1 MGSVAIRAEGLSK
14 HYRLG
19 AGVQHNTLRDQVM
32 HRLRSLVQ
40 WGSDQSENDPS
51 FWALEDISFDVQH
64 GEVLGIIGHNGAGKS
79 TLLKILSRITQPTK
93 GTADIYGRVSSLLEV
108 GTGFHSELTGRE
120 NIFLNAAML
129 GMQRDEVRRKFD
141 EIVAFSGV
149 EDFIDTPVKRYSS
162 GMYVRLAFAVAAHLE
177 PEILIVD
184 EVLAVGDASF
194 QQKCLGKMEEVS
206 RSGRTVLIVS
216 HNMTIIEGLCE
227 RAILLEKGRV
237 ARIGKT
243 HTVVEGYADAIRSQA
258 SMAIGA
264 REDRVGLGEVLLTGI
279 ELLDGQRQSVAAL
292 ITGRDAIIRMHYRCA
307 AQKEF
312 RNCRVSVSVN
322 GRKGQDLFVLS
333 TDIVDPSPL
342 TLSGTGYVDFIV
354 PELPLTGGAYFLQ
367 SYIESN
373 GHAQDWIKNVAP
385 FPVLDADY
393 YGTGNL
399 CPPGWEGNGVLIDYR
414 WESSEGRGASAASVR
429 ARNR

>member
-1 MGSVAIRAEGLSK
+1 MGNIAIRAEGLSK

-19 AGVQHNTLRDQVM
+19 AGAIQHNTLRDHVM
-32 HRLRSLVQ
+32 HRLKALTR
-40 WGSDQSENDPS
+40 WGGESESDPS
-51 FWALEDISFDVQH
+51 FWALKDISFEVKQ

-129 GMQRDEVRRKFD
+129 GMRRDEVRRKFD

-149 EDFIDTPVKRYSS
+149 EEFIDTPVKRYSS

-184 EVLAVGDASF
+184 EVLAVGDTSF

-206 RSGRTVLIVS
+206 GSGRTVLIVS

-227 RAILLEKGRV
+227 RAVLLEKGRV
-237 ARIGKT
+237 TKVGRT
-243 HTVVEGYADAIRSQA
+243 QSVVEGYADAIRSRA
-258 SMAIGA
+258 SMAIDA
-264 REDRVGLGEVLLTGI
+264 RADRTGLGEILVTEI
-279 ELLDGQRQSVAAL
+279 ELLDKDRHSVAAA
-292 ITGRDAIIRMHYRCA
+292 ITGRDVVIRMFYQCA
-307 AQKEF
+307 EGKEF

-333 TDIVDPSPL
+333 TDIVNPAPL
-342 TLSGTGYVDFIV
+342 TLRGSGYIDFIV
-354 PELPLTGGAYFLQ
+354 PELPLTGGAYFFQ

-385 FPVLDADY
+385 FSVLDADY

-399 CPPGWEGNGVLIDYR
+399 CPPGWEANGVLIRYR
-414 WESSEGRGASAASVR
+414 WESSDDLRAGTIPFR
-429 ARNR
+429 AREK

>member
-32 HRLRSLVQ
+32 HRLKSLTR
-40 WGSDQSENDPS
+40 WGAGQSETDPS
-51 FWALEDISFDVQH
+51 FWAVNDISFEVQH

-79 TLLKILSRITQPTK
+79 TLLKILSRITQPTR

-129 GMQRDEVRRKFD
+129 GMRRQEVRRKFD
-141 EIVAFSGV
+141 EILAFSGV
-149 EDFIDTPVKRYSS
+149 EQFIDTPVKRYSS

-227 RAILLEKGRV
+227 RAILLEKGRI
-237 ARIGKT
+237 ARMGKT
-243 HTVVEGYADAIRSQA
+243 HTVVEGYADAIRTQA
-258 SMAIGA
+258 STAIED
-264 REDRVGLGEVLLTGI
+264 REDRVGLGEILLTKI
-279 ELLDGQRQSVAAL
+279 ELLDGARHAVAAA
-292 ITGRDAIIRMHYRCA
+292 ITGRDIIIRMHYRCA
-307 AQKEF
+307 EQKEF
-312 RNCRVSVSVN
+312 RNCRVSISVN

-333 TDIVDPSPL
+333 TDIVDPTPL
-342 TLSGTGYVDFIV
+342 TLKGTGYVDFIV
-354 PELPLTGGAYFLQ
+354 PELPLTGGAYFFQ

-373 GHAQDWIKNVAP
+373 GQAQDWIKNVAP

-399 CPPGWEGNGVLIDYR
+399 CPPGWEANGVLVDYR
-414 WESSEGRGASAASVR
+414 WESSDSRRTGALPLR
-429 ARNR
+429 ATKR